1 MSATGKDPL
10 RRDPFTL
17 LAVAVLLLALAELFG
32 SGLLRGL
39 EYAFNDR
46 LLALHTRERLPDGQT
61 VIIDIDERSLEA
73 MAAEH
78 GRYPWPRSVH
88 AELVEAIAAQGPR
101 AILFDILFTDH
112 DPLRP
117 DDDAYLA
124 EVAATHTNL
133 FFPFVRLQSSDPA
146 AGLPLALVGEALGFT
161 RSADDQSQQQA
172 TVPLLLPYTAAQ
184 IAGRL
189 GSINFSADSDGIA
202 RHYPLYH
209 AVAGWRLPSLPAKA
223 ATALGYEL
231 PEATQIRLNWQGP
244 ALSYPR
250 VSYSDLYADLSR
262 REPQRPRDEF
272 RDKVV
277 IIGAT
282 ATAMHDLRATP
293 LSSLHPAVEILATT
307 LDNLR
312 LGNPL
317 RDAPRWLPAL
327 ITLLLIVALWH
338 AFRQGRSPL
347 RIGLFMLS
355 VTPLAVLFS
364 YLLLGSRIWLPL
376 FTPLLFAWLY
386 HAIAALTAYRRE
398 RAERQRSVAIF
409 SRFLDPRVVNEL
421 VAKGESA
428 LDLKSESRQI
438 TVLFSDIRGF
448 TTLSER
454 HTAEEIVAL
463 LNNYFSRQ
471 VEVIFRHGG
480 TMDKF
485 IGDAIM
491 AFWGA
496 PVADEAQSRHAV
508 AAALD
513 MADALQA
520 FKVELGKQDE
530 NFDVGIGIHS
540 GPGVVGFI
548 GSHNRLDYTAIGDT
562 VNLASRIEGQTKG
575 VARIL
580 VSGETR
586 DRCGDIFDFIDH
598 GFYKVKGRTQEV
610 RLFEPRRKQP

>member
-1 MSATGKDPL
+1 MPQAGEGRL
-10 RRDPFTL
+10 GREPFTL
-17 LAVAVLLLALAELFG
+17 LAITVAVLALLELFTA
-32 SGLLRGL
+32 GLLNGL
-39 EYAFNDR
+39 EYDFNDQ
-46 LLALHTRERLPDGQT
+46 LLVQHAANRVPDGQT
-61 VIIDIDERSLEA
+61 VIVDIDERSLEA
-73 MAAEH
+73 MAPDH
-78 GRYPWPRSVH
+78 GRYPWARSVH
-88 AELVEAIAAQGPR
+88 AEMVEWIAAQQPR
-101 AILFDILFTDH
+101 AILFDILFTDP

-124 EVAATHTNL
+124 EVAATESRL
-133 FFPFVRLQSSDPA
+133 FFPFIPLITSDPN
-146 AGLPLALVGEALGFT
+146 AGMPLHLVSAALGFT
-161 RSADDQSQQQA
+161 RTA
-172 TVPLLLPYTAAQ
+172 TASDEARAALLLPYTAPVVN
-184 IAGRL
+184 GRL
-189 GSINFSADSDGIA
+189 GSIKFSEDSDGIS

-209 AVAGWRLPSLPAKA
+209 EVDGWRLPSLPARVA
-223 ATALGYEL
+223 AALGEVI
-231 PEATQIRLNWQGP
+231 PPGEQIRLNWQGP
-244 ALSYPR
+244 VLSYPR
-250 VSYSDLYADLSR
+250 VSFSALYQDLGR

-282 ATAMHDLRATP
+282 ATGLHDLRTTP
-293 LSSLHPAVEILATT
+293 MSSLHPAVEIIATT
-307 LDNLR
+307 VDNLR
-312 LGNPL
+312 RGDYL

-327 ITLLLIVALWH
+327 AALLLITALWQS
-338 AFRQGRSPL
+338 FRQGHSPI
-347 RIGLFMLS
+347 RIGLYLLAA
-355 VTPLAVLFS
+355 TPLVIGLS
-364 YLLLGSRIWLPL
+364 SGLLLNQVWLPL

-386 HAIAALTAYRRE
+386 FALAALYAFRRE
-398 RAERQRSVAIF
+398 RAERRRSVEIF
-409 SRFLDPRVVNEL
+409 SRFLDPRVVDEL

-428 LDLKSESRQI
+428 LNLKSESRQI

-448 TTLSER
+448 TTLSEQ
-454 HTAEEIVAL
+454 HTAEEIVEL

-471 VEVIFRHGG
+471 VQVIFHHGG

-496 PVADEAQSRHAV
+496 PVDDGQQALHAV

-513 MADALQA
+513 MADALMQ
-520 FKVELGKQDE
+520 FKYDLGKQDE
-530 NFDVGIGIHS
+530 NFDVGIGIHT

-580 VSGETR
+580 VSDETR
-586 DRCGDIFDFIDH
+586 AQCAGAFDFTDH

-610 RLFEPRRKQP
+610 RLFEPRRKQS

>member
-1 MSATGKDPL
+1 VAAALGE
-10 RRDPFTL
+10 TL
-17 LAVAVLLLALAELFG
+17 
-32 SGLLRGL
+32 
-39 EYAFNDR
+39 
-46 LLALHTRERLPDGQT
+46 P
-61 VIIDIDERSLEA
+61 
-73 MAAEH
+73 
-78 GRYPWPRSVH
+78 
-88 AELVEAIAAQGPR
+88 AAQ
-101 AILFDILFTDH
+101 
-112 DPLRP
+112 
-117 DDDAYLA
+117 
-124 EVAATHTNL
+124 
-133 FFPFVRLQSSDPA
+133 
-146 AGLPLALVGEALGFT
+146 
-161 RSADDQSQQQA
+161 
-172 TVPLLLPYTAAQ
+172 
-184 IAGRL
+184 
-189 GSINFSADSDGIA
+189 
-202 RHYPLYH
+202 
-209 AVAGWRLPSLPAKA
+209 
-223 ATALGYEL
+223 
-231 PEATQIRLNWQGP
+231 QIRLNWRGP

-250 VSYSDLYADLSR
+250 IAYSDLYADLSR

-282 ATAMHDLRATP
+282 ATALHDLRTTP

-307 LDNLR
+307 IDNLR
-312 LGNPL
+312 RGDYL

-327 ITLLLIVALWH
+327 SALLLIGALWQ
-338 AFRQGRSPL
+338 AFRQGRSPI
-347 RIGLFMLS
+347 RIGLFMLA
-355 VTPLAVLFS
+355 VTPLVVLLGW
-364 YLLLGSRIWLPL
+364 LLLLNQLWLPL
-376 FTPLLFAWLY
+376 LTPLLFAWLY
-386 HAIAALTAYRRE
+386 YGLAALTAYRRE

-448 TTLSER
+448 TTLSEK

-463 LNNYFSRQ
+463 LNDYFSRQ
-471 VEVIFRHGG
+471 VQVIFRHSG
-480 TMDKF
+480 TVDKF

-496 PVADEAQSRHAV
+496 PVDDGQQAQHAIE
-508 AAALD
+508 AALD
-513 MADALQA
+513 MADALLQ
-520 FKVELGKQDE
+520 FKHDLGKQDE
-530 NFDVGIGIHS
+530 NFDVGIGIHT

-580 VSGETR
+580 VSDQTR
-586 DRCGDIFDFIDH
+586 AQCAGAFDFTDH